1 MTPETRDE
9 TDLEMTC
16 ALRRAGIVV
25 PPERW
30 AAMRHAYLSYQE
42 VARVLDEP
50 LPYTAEPA
58 GTYLLA
64 PATPVEAK
72 P

>member
-1 MTPETRDE
+1 MPRQTMDD
-9 TDLEMTC
+9 TDIEMTC

-58 GTYLLA
+58 GAYHLA
-64 PATPVEAK
+64 PAAPAQAK
-72 P
+72 R

>member
-1 MTPETRDE
+1 MTPGPMDE
-9 TDLEMTC
+9 TDMEMTC

-25 PPERW
+25 SPARW
-30 AAMRHAYLSYQE
+30 AAMRHAYLSYQA

-58 GTYLLA
+58 GTYALA
-64 PATPVEAK
+64 PARPGGAK